1 MGIFSSN
8 IAGFDA
14 LFVDVLEQIY
24 YAERQIPAQLETMI
38 SKATAPELKAGFQQH
53 IQETLGQIDR
63 LEQVFRL
70 LGKEPQEVT
79 CPAFDGIA
87 KAGNGM
93 ISKIQDDQ
101 LLDAFLTHAAQMVEH
116 YEIVQYGTL
125 TAWAREMG
133 LEEAA
138 TLLHQTLEE
147 EKATDEKLTR
157 IAESRLNARA
167 DNQTSVSSDQFA

>member
-1 MGIFSSN
+1 MGIFSSD
-8 IAGFDA
+8 IKGLDG
-14 LFVDVLEQIY
+14 LFVDVLGQIY
-24 YAERQIPAQLETMI
+24 YAERQIPEQLEVMI
-38 SKATAPELKAGFQQH
+38 SKATSPELKSGFEQH
-53 IQETLGQIDR
+53 AQETRGQIDR

-70 LGKEPQEVT
+70 FGKEPNEIT

-93 ISKIQDDQ
+93 ISKIDDPQ

-125 TAWAREMG
+125 TAWAKELGRDDC
-133 LEEAA
+133 AS
-138 TLLHQTLEE
+138 LLQQTLEE
-147 EKATDEKLTR
+147 EKATDQKLTR

-167 DNQTSVSSDQFA
+167 ENATSTSSNQFA